1 MPREAQNKVG
11 AQERAV
17 EAALKKGLAAQGEAG
32 DKKKQ
37 IEWKVDSVPG
47 LSLVLMKSG
56 EASYHVRFTAGTGAR
71 RKQRRASLGRANGPA
86 AIGLQKAREIALGV
100 AKDGPGVLGLDTS
113 DGNSEVTLRKV
124 FEQFETWNQNP
135 RNGDAISAR
144 TLSDYRDQFERDVF
158 PTFSKKQPARLH
170 SRVRKDPDIPTGD
183 IPIAEITKSD
193 IVKLLAKIEQRSPNA
208 AHKARAGLGSLYR
221 WMAKRDIVADNFMV
235 GMGFTHKNRARE
247 RVATDDEIKALWK
260 AVEREDFDGTP
271 SMRLVLKL
279 AILTGQR
286 NSEVAG
292 ARRSELQIGAKVAN
306 PHWKIPKE
314 RMKRKDRDQYVFLS
328 TQATALFREAL
339 DIAGDNPFVFPAKD
353 DRSEHLAQDSVS
365 HAFARARDLAGIENL
380 TLHDMRKA
388 ITTWLGDRGERGDVL
403 DRIQHHHSGHATGNR
418 SSVTSSHYDF
428 SVMAEPLGKAWQ
440 KWADHIEAITTQADG
455 GSNVH

>member
-1 MPREAQNKVG
+1 MPRKAQNKIA
-11 AQERAV
+11 AQERAI

-37 IEWKVDSVPG
+37 IEWKVDGVPG

-56 EASYHVRFTAGTGAR
+56 EASFHVRFVAGEGVR
-71 RKQRRASLGRANGPA
+71 RKQQRKAIGRADGPS
-86 AIGLQKAREIALGV
+86 AIGLVKARSIALAV
-100 AKDGPGVLGLDTS
+100 AKDGPAVLGIDTS
-113 DGNSEVTLRKV
+113 SGDLKATLKKV
-124 FEQFETWNQNP
+124 FDQFEAWNQKP
-135 RNGDAISAR
+135 GNGDAISPR
-144 TLSDYRDQFERDVF
+144 TLSDYHDQFERDVF
-158 PTFSKKQPARLH
+158 PTL
-170 SRVRKDPDIPTGD
+170 GD
-183 IPIAEITKSD
+183 VPVAEIKKKDVVSLLTK
-193 IVKLLAKIEQRSPNA
+193 VEARSPNA
-208 AHKARAGLGSLYR
+208 AHKARAGLGSLYK
-221 WMAKRDIVADNFMV
+221 WAAKRDIIEENFMV
-235 GMGFTHKNRARE
+235 GMGFTHKNKARE
-247 RVATDDEIKALWK
+247 RVATDEEIKALWK
-260 AVEREDFDGTP
+260 AVEREDFDASP

-292 ARRSELQIGAKVAN
+292 ARRSELQIGTKVAN

-339 DIAGDNPFVFPAKD
+339 DISGDNPFVFPAKD
-353 DRSEHLAQDSVS
+353 GRSEHLAQDSVS
-365 HAFARARDLAGIENL
+365 HAFARARDLADIENL

-428 SVMAEPLGKAWQ
+428 SVMAEPLRIAWQ
-440 KWADHIEAITTQADG
+440 AWADHVEAVTTRTDDG
-455 GSNVH
+455 SKVYELKRA